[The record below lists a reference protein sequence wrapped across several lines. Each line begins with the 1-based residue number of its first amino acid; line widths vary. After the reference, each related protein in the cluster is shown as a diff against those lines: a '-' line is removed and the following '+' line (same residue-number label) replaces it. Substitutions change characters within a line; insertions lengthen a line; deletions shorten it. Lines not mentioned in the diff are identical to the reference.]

1 MKKMIHVLKAIASG
15 LVWGL
20 GQAFNKQFIKATM
33 FFVLFV
39 GVVGLELGTSHYFN
53 PRDYDVY
60 EHYNGEYLGNS
71 SVRGQFMES
80 LIGEYREELN
90 KAIVNNSTDFEI
102 DDQWISMLL
111 AGNALVETT
120 KVIDGKSYVQYDI
133 VGNGSNSLN
142 FNPELLIQAVGQRVR
157 SIYDAH
163 ILYDEYGRVVHQNYL
178 TETIYENGEIKEVN
192 KKGTIIFEGKEVEVD
207 LYDESSKV
215 MMDFQQKAWD
225 EAVEYATLKQNE
237 KTDKKPSVKKEK
249 DIFEA
254 AQVALEAAK
263 AALDGLTE
271 GTDEYNAQLDVYNKA
286 LTDCQEAEIKYKEA
300 FNKEIKGVYSE
311 LRRDEYNSLY
321 NQYFKEIMFEDSFL
335 LLVAKK
341 FEWVAGKDSG
351 LAHHMNNDDW
361 SEVMARIYFAA
372 FPEEYEALSEKV
384 NAYWNENGGFF
395 GKGIWAIL
403 SLGKSPNVSLSNV
416 TQMQM
421 FCPVSAVEQTLEVH
435 HSVNLLLYGIVT
447 LLVLVFV
454 VIFYLWNVRDAYK
467 TSVARAT
474 EKAKAK
480 EEGRKPV
487 YQTEREYFHDMYEEC
502 FPYIFL
508 APAVI
513 LMAFISV
520 MPIIFSLLIAFTN
533 YDKNHIPPGQV
544 ISWVGLEN
552 FASLLNFSGNGGI
565 PFGDAFWKVL
575 CWTLIWAVGSTFT
588 CFFGGFI
595 QAIVVNN
602 ERVIFRKFWR
612 TILILPWAVPAL
624 VSQMMFKLFFDSQ
637 NGAMNVFLKNIGVTD
652 FLTKTGFIVTD
663 PNKFAEIRNGD
674 FVDKFFYLG
683 TNNIQ
688 WYDNIVNPWLP
699 RIFIIVLNIW
709 LGFPYF
715 MAMMSGIM
723 TSISKDLYEAAEIDG
738 ATKFQQF
745 QKITVP
751 LVLYSTAPLLIMSF
765 SANFNNFGVI
775 YFVTGGGYGTSDQA
789 NAFAGNTDILISWIY
804 NLTTTDTNRWYSMA
818 SVFSILIFLV
828 VASIS
833 TYNFLQTKS
842 FKEEDMI

>member
-1 MKKMIHVLKAIASG
+1 MKKLVHILKAIASG
-15 LVWGL
+15 LIWGL

-39 GVVGLELGTSHYFN
+39 GVVGLEIGTSHYFS
-53 PRDYDVY
+53 PRKYDIY
-60 EHYNGEYLGNS
+60 EHYNGEYFHDS
-71 SVRGQFMES
+71 DVRGSAMES
-80 LIGEYREELN
+80 FIGEYCASLN
-90 KAIVNNSTDFEI
+90 KALKNESTDFEI
-102 DDQWISMLL
+102 DDQWISILL
-111 AGNALVETT
+111 ANNIISERTV
-120 KVIDGKSYVQYDI
+120 VDGERTYVQYDTDPI
-133 VGNGSNSLN
+133 LVLT
-142 FNPELLIQAVGQRVR
+142 FDADFLIQTIGERVR

-163 ILYDEYGRVVHQNYL
+163 ILYDEYGRVVHQNKL
-178 TETIYENGEIKEVN
+178 TQTVFKDGAIVEEYVKETIIYNGV
-192 KKGTIIFEGKEVEVD
+192 EVEVD
-207 LYDESSKV
+207 AYDESSKI
-215 MMDFQQKAWD
+215 MLDFQQRAWD
-225 EAVEYATLKQNE
+225 EAIEYATINQYE
-237 KTDKKPSVKKEK
+237 ETDARDSVKRANTTLT
-249 DIFEA
+249 A
-254 AQVALEAAK
+254 AKATLEAAK
-263 AALDGLTE
+263 LALDELTE
-271 GTDEYNAQLDVYNKA
+271 GTEEYNAQLAVYNKA
-286 LTDCQEAEIKYKEA
+286 LADYQGAEINYKETYD
-300 FNKEIKGVYSE
+300 KEIKIVYSE
-311 LRRDEYNSLY
+311 LRRDKY
-321 NQYFKEIMFEDSFL
+321 NQFYNDYFEKVMLEDSFL
-335 LLVAKK
+335 SLVINSFKNISK
-341 FEWVAGKDSG
+341 NGG
-351 LAHHMNNDDW
+351 LGPKITLDDW
-361 SEVMARIYFAA
+361 SEMMARIYFAA
-372 FPEEYEALSEKV
+372 FPEEYEELSEKV
-384 NAYWNENGGFF
+384 DAYWNENGGFF
-395 GKGIWAIL
+395 GKGIWAVL

-421 FCPVSAVEQTLEVH
+421 FCPVSPVEQTLEVH

-447 LLVLVFV
+447 LIVLAFVLVF
-454 VIFYLWNVRDAYK
+454 YAWNVRDAYK
-467 TSVARAT
+467 TSVARAK

-480 EEGRKPV
+480 EDGRKPV
-487 YQTEREYFHDMYEEC
+487 YQTEKEYFHDMYEEC

-508 APAVI
+508 TPAVI
-513 LMAFISV
+513 LMAFITI

-552 FASLLNFSGNGGI
+552 FGSLLNFSGNGGI

-652 FLTKTGFIVTD
+652 FLTKCGLIVNN
-663 PNKFAEIRNGD
+663 PNKFAEIRNGN
-674 FVDKFFYLG
+674 FVDKFFFLG
-683 TNNIQ
+683 TDNIQ

-765 SANFNNFGVI
+765 SSNFNNFGVI